1 MLVHKVISLMKLS
14 RHPITYGIFHD
25 NLVLKIPK
33 QWEYTYNDSCIQS
46 YYVCVQ
52 RILDCNVQKTIIYTD
67 REFGDVV
74 HRLLCCCHQA
84 KFQ

>member
-33 QWEYTYNDSCIQS
+33 QCIMTHAFKVTT
-46 YYVCVQ
+46 YVC
-52 RILDCNVQKTIIYTD
+52 K
-67 REFGDVV
+67 EFLTAVFKK
-74 HRLLCCCHQA
+74 Q
-84 KFQ
+84 